1 MDAILFYG
9 ERDEATRR
17 QVRSAAASHSHR
29 IGPRKPKAVKQ
40 TRPSPSQ
47 TRKKNLKSNGSPIG
61 APATMASIN
70 SMTPMVF
77 KHTST
82 PGYPP
87 VNARND
93 ARRLPN
99 ASPSSQSS
107 SSEFTSLS
115 PSMGLDSTDRDIELK
130 RHAAHARWE
139 QMQGVQPTKVIQPT
153 FGSSQSP
160 TSTPSGSKSS
170 QLATHVPAPVPSPWS
185 NGKTERPSSET
196 SMSSSQTGPSSP
208 SSSAR
213 LPQYSWTEYPRY
225 GINQVSGSSQSPQQN
240 AIAGKERHRFELP
253 PPPSSVP
260 QPQEITG
267 FRHYGAEQTTTP
279 RSDAEWQAV
288 SRVDPAASTK
298 RREQL
303 PPIDS
308 PHNVAKKSEMVS

>member
-40 TRPSPSQ
+40 ARSSPNQ
-47 TRKKNLKSNGSPIG
+47 TKKKNLRSNGSPTG

-70 SMTPMVF
+70 SMNPMIF

-87 VNARND
+87 ISARND
-93 ARRLPN
+93 ARKPLD
-99 ASPSSQSS
+99 ASPSSQST
-107 SSEFTSLS
+107 SSEPTSLS
-115 PSMGLDSTDRDIELK
+115 PSMGLDGADRDNELK

-139 QMQGVQPTKVIQPT
+139 QLQGGHQMKAFQPTISP
-153 FGSSQSP
+153 SQSA
-160 TSTPSGSKSS
+160 TSTPMDSRSS
-170 QLATHVPAPVPSPWS
+170 QLPTHAPAPVPSPWS
-185 NGKTERPSSET
+185 NGKMERPSSET
-196 SMSSSQTGPSSP
+196 SMSSSQPSPSSP

-225 GINQVSGSSQSPQQN
+225 GINQLSGSMQSPESN
-240 AIAGKERHRFELP
+240 ARVGKERHRFELP

-260 QPQEITG
+260 LPQEISG
-267 FRHYGAEQTTTP
+267 FRHYGAEPSITP
-279 RSDAEWQAV
+279 RSDAGWHAT
-288 SRVDPAASTK
+288 SRADPAESTRHSK
-298 RREQL
+298 HL
-303 PPIDS
+303 PSIDS
-308 PHNVAKKSEMVS
+308 PHSIASKSEMVS